1 MNAVCVILTFFL
13 LHTVKLF
20 RIKYMLNNN
29 IKLINAGKINQIIN
43 SIVYRNIFLEEK
55 KIMLWGF

>member
-1 MNAVCVILTFFL
+1 
-13 LHTVKLF
+13 
-20 RIKYMLNNN
+20 MLNNN